1 MKNQNDL
8 IVSIVAGVFAVGFA
22 IAFYLTKREPIVVP
36 AVTKVNNAKLALPAA
51 DIAYTNSLAGAG
63 GAGGAGG
70 GFGGPG
76 GPPGMSGFGGF
87 GGGAPGGGRGGRNGP
102 MGRG

>member
-22 IAFYLTKREPIVVP
+22 IAFYLTKREPFVPP

-51 DIAYTNSLAGAG
+51 DISYSNSLAGAG

-70 GFGGPG
+70 GIG
-76 GPPGMSGFGGF
+76 GPPGMSGFGGM
-87 GGGAPGGGRGGRNGP
+87 GGGGRGRGGP
-102 MGRG
+102 ARMGG